1 MHRISALKK
10 TSEVLSKKKW
20 CFFFLQLRDLKA
32 VGIKFWHVLYPKQSK
47 TLLKECKYLRR
58 LLINVVRRTQRE
70 NLCKLKIMI
79 QNSQG

>member
-1 MHRISALKK
+1 MF
-10 TSEVLSKKKW
+10 
-20 CFFFLQLRDLKA
+20 FFFLQLRDLKA

-47 TLLKECKYLRR
+47 TLLKECKYLRQ